1 MSKSLKNWFFAL
13 AILAFPVTVLGQNGT
28 KGFVGEKASTKP
40 MGRSLALI
48 VGISDYANIESLQFA
63 DRDAQIFEQL
73 LLSQKGG
80 GIPSTNIKSLYNSEA
95 THYKIYEGLDWL
107 ADNVEAEDRV
117 YVYFSGHGD
126 VESMFNKPKG
136 YLLSYDTPSQSYRA
150 GAVRMTDVTEFITAM
165 SEIGAEVIFIADAC
179 RSGNLIGGKE
189 GASAVITHLEQPW
202 GNVIKMLSCGQD
214 ELSLESS
221 KIGGGRGLF
230 SYHLIEGMAGE
241 AESTGDGRI
250 NLYEL
255 SSYVKEKVIA
265 GASPSSQFPRFFG
278 EEKTIITEFDK
289 SSLALWKAQT
299 STSELSLA
307 MANTRGNLGETI
319 SDLDGE
325 WQKKIAVFESSLATQ
340 DVDNQ
345 ILETL
350 FADYRSFVAEHPK
363 HRFGAVM
370 KRKLISD
377 IIAESQQ
384 VINQYVNGEFE
395 YMADFKQLFK
405 PVNVKLD
412 SCLTLLDTTDALYQE
427 VRSKVLFTKVIAHN
441 YANDNEAINAL
452 QEAVR
457 IDPMASYVYHLLGKY
472 LNKMNNRSASIEA
485 FETAIKLSPKWF
497 YPYNNLG
504 LVYQGSG
511 RLDMAIENYLTASTL
526 NPSDPSAFNN
536 LGSAYLAK
544 QDYPNSIQGFKKAIE
559 LAPDNDAYWFRSGE
573 ALRESG
579 EDKLAVDSY
588 KKALELNPKDDLI
601 YDRLAFMHLKNDNDQ
616 EALKAMLKAL
626 ELDPDN
632 QYYCYNLACFHT
644 RTGDTQK
651 GMQFIEMALEQG
663 WNDKSHM
670 MSDPELEDI
679 RKLDSFKKL
688 LEKHFPD

>member
-1 MSKSLKNWFFAL
+1 MSLSFKNRFFILSIL
-13 AILAFPVTVLGQNGT
+13 AIPVIGLGQNGA
-28 KGFVGEKASTKP
+28 KGFVGEKASEKP
-40 MGRSLALI
+40 QGKSLALI

-73 LLSQKGG
+73 LLSQKGE

-95 THYKIYEGLDWL
+95 THYKIYEGLEWL

-165 SEIGAEVIFIADAC
+165 SESGAEVIFIADAC

-230 SYHLIEGMAGE
+230 SYHLTEGMAGE
-241 AESTGDGRI
+241 AESTGDGQI

-255 SSYVKEKVIA
+255 SSYVKDKVIS
-265 GASPSSQFPRFFG
+265 GASPNSQFPRFFG
-278 EEKTIITEFDK
+278 EEKTIISEFDNE
-289 SSLALWKAQT
+289 SLATWKAQN
-299 STSELSLA
+299 STPELSLA
-307 MANTRGNLGETI
+307 MANTRGKFGETI
-319 SDLDGE
+319 SDLDDG
-325 WQKKIAVFESSLATQ
+325 WQKKIVVFESSLATL

-350 FADYRSFVAEHPK
+350 FADYRSFVAEHPM
-363 HRFGAVM
+363 HRFGTAM

-412 SCLTLLDTTDALYQE
+412 SCLTLLDTADALYQE
-427 VRSKVLFTKVIAHN
+427 VRSKALFTKVIAHN
-441 YANDNEAINAL
+441 YANDNDAVNAL
-452 QEAVR
+452 REAVR
-457 IDPMASYVYHLLGKY
+457 IDPMASYVYHLLGKH
-472 LNKMNNRSASIEA
+472 LNKMNDRSASIEA

-497 YPYNNLG
+497 YPHNNLG

-511 RLDMAIENYLTASTL
+511 RLDRAIENYMIASKL
-526 NPSDPSAFNN
+526 NPSDPSAYNN
-536 LGSAYLAK
+536 LGSAYLEK
-544 QDYPNSIQGFKKAIE
+544 QDYTRSIQGFKKAIE

-573 ALRESG
+573 AYREGG
-579 EDKLAVDSY
+579 ESKLAIDSY
-588 KKALELNPKDDLI
+588 KKAQELNPKDDLI
-601 YDRLAFMHLKNDNDQ
+601 YDRLAYMFLQNSDDK

-626 ELDPDN
+626 ELDPN
-632 QYYCYNLACFHT
+632 NPYYSYNLACYYS
-644 RTGDTQK
+644 RTGDKQK
-651 GMQFIEMALEQG
+651 GIQFIEMALSKG
-663 WNDKSHM
+663 WNDKAHM

-679 RKLDSFKKL
+679 RNLDSFKNL
-688 LEKHFPD
+688 LEKHFPE